1 MPKTIYLKAGD
12 TADTV
17 ATKYFIT
24 MSAADRGH
32 LTKETADLIS
42 SGSLIAEQGGSFKSR
57 RIVQLKDSTVVLDAR
72 FGSLGL
78 LDRFLMLV
86 RR

>member
-12 TADTV
+12 TADAV
-17 ATKYFIT
+17 AIKHFTSYT
-24 MSAADRGH
+24 SADRNR
-32 LTKETADLIS
+32 LTKETEDLIFN
-42 SGSLIAEQGGSFKSR
+42 GSLIAKQGGAFKSR
-57 RIVQLKDSTVVLDAR
+57 RTIQLENTTVVLDAR

-78 LDRFLMLV
+78 LDRLLLMV

>member
-17 ATKYFIT
+17 ATKHFST
-24 MSAADRGH
+24 FSTADRDR
-32 LTKETADLIS
+32 LTKETADLIA

-57 RIVQLKDSTVVLDAR
+57 RSVQLENRTVVLDAR
-72 FGSLGL
+72 FGTLGL
-78 LDRFLMLV
+78 LDRLLLMV